1 MNINNK
7 YKFAVIAL
15 SIIVFVVFLCIT
27 LSNKKD
33 NISPIIEKTLNGK
46 SPEEYY
52 KNLAAEKNSLNSD
65 SMYIATIMNLCDNC
79 NYEEMLSF
87 LPLLENTPAY
97 ESAVIKYIVKRDLLI
112 DSIEYVMSTYVET
125 VKSQFV
131 EEVIPILLQE
141 INDDLVEQM
150 QKALEKYEEDGF
162 AGIIRDTTA
171 TLGFRFKDTID
182 LDNAWNEFVGNRYTK
197 MLNGFVREYTNNI
210 ADYFKGCGKNSDYEP
225 KHFNV
230 DNFSLVKPSEV
241 LAKYSE
247 EQNKQM
253 IKDFAIDGGMLI
265 LSIATSGTA
274 AIIIEVVDLA
284 YSSYQIYNEF
294 NNEEQTETDKLIISI
309 AEFVDIQIENYLHKT
324 FNNYLD
330 NEHQRLMESVLNQ
343 IEKNE
348 LSLNIK
354 DENNI
359 SPITKLKI
367 TLLNELIQTK

>member
-1 MNINNK
+1 MKKNKK
-7 YKFAVIAL
+7 YKVASIA
-15 SIIVFVVFLCIT
+15 IVLCTVLALFVYLLF
-27 LSNKKD
+27 SKK
-33 NISPIIEKTLNGK
+33 NSQPPIIEETLGGKTP
-46 SPEEYY
+46 SEYY
-52 KNLAAEKNSLNSD
+52 QNLSDERNGQNLD

-87 LPLLENTPAY
+87 LPQLENTPAY

-112 DSIEYVMSTYVET
+112 DSIDYALSTYIDT
-125 VKSQFV
+125 VKSQFT
-131 EEVIPILLQE
+131 EDIIPILLQE

-162 AGIIRDTTA
+162 AGIVRDTTA

-182 LDNAWNEFVGNRYTK
+182 LDNAWDEFVGNRYTK
-197 MLNGFVREYTNNI
+197 MLNGFVGEYTNNI
-210 ADYFKGCGKNSDYEP
+210 TDYLKGYGNNSDYEP

-309 AEFVDIQIENYLHKT
+309 AEFVDIQIENYLHKN

-330 NEHQRLMESVLNQ
+330 NEHQKLMESVLNQ
-343 IEKNE
+343 MEKNE
-348 LSLNIK
+348 LSLNLK
-354 DENNI
+354 DEYNI
-359 SPITKLKI
+359 SPIGKLKSA
-367 TLLNELIQTK
+367 LLFELSQTK

>member
-1 MNINNK
+1 MTFNKNIK
-7 YKFAVIAL
+7 YVAIAL
-15 SIIVFVVFLCIT
+15 VVCTIGVFVGIKLF
-27 LSNKKD
+27 SKKD
-33 NISPIIEKTLNGK
+33 NPPPIVSTTLGGKTPK
-46 SPEEYY
+46 DYY
-52 KNLAAEKNSLNSD
+52 KDLAEQSDCMNLDSL
-65 SMYIATIMNLCDNC
+65 YISTIMMLCDNC
-79 NYEEMLSF
+79 NYDDMLAF
-87 LPLLENTPAY
+87 LPQLRNTPAY
-97 ESAVIKYIVKRDLLI
+97 EYAIAKYIIKRDMRI
-112 DSIEYVMSTYVET
+112 DSIEYAMSTYIDT

-131 EEVIPILLQE
+131 EDIIPILLQE
-141 INDDLVEQM
+141 VNDDLVEQVL
-150 QKALEKYEEDGF
+150 KALEKYEEDGF
-162 AGIIRDTTA
+162 AGIVRDTTT

-197 MLNGFVREYTNNI
+197 ILNGFVREYTNNI

-309 AEFVDIQIENYLHKT
+309 AEFVDIQIENYLHKN

-348 LSLNIK
+348 LALNIK